1 MHVTVVSSLDVFC
14 RQQACA
20 ALAAQSPGA
29 VVIFHDLL
37 EEGVVVRRVFR
48 DGELLERSESTLEHG
63 CLSCTVRLDVI
74 PTVDRLTEA
83 DRQIILGLPPAVASS
98 AAIHALH
105 GALGG
110 AVSVRSAVLACAPD
124 AVEDH
129 IWDHHTLFE
138 SGFTPVPDD
147 ARTPGEFLIG
157 ELSFNDTVLLADPA
171 LVPVDPQ
178 LRERGVH
185 LIRELAP
192 HAAVAETV
200 DGALPGRHSPAE
212 AFART
217 QPGAVRMPAGTA
229 SPFAT
234 VLQQIERP
242 LHPQRFRDTLG
253 ALAEGCCW
261 LRGSIWVASAP
272 DCRIALQGIGPRVW
286 LENTGPWPAATE
298 PVPGLA
304 AVRDPAADWHTD
316 FGDRG
321 TVLAI
326 TGEDVDAAEIAG
338 LLAAC
343 QMTDAEMAAGAVWP
357 DPFHLK
363 QPSENP

>member
-29 VVIFHDLL
+29 VVVFHDLL
-37 EEGVVVRRVFR
+37 EKGVVVRRVFK

-63 CLSCTVRLDVI
+63 CLSCTVRLDVV
-74 PTVDRLTEA
+74 PTVDRMTGA
-83 DRQIILGLPPAVASS
+83 ARQLILGLPPAVASS
-98 AAIHALH
+98 AAIHALQA
-105 GALGG
+105 GLGST
-110 AVSVRSAVLACAPD
+110 VSIRSAILACAPD

-138 SGFTPVPDD
+138 SGFTPVLEDL
-147 ARTPGEFLIG
+147 RTPGEFLVG
-157 ELSFNDTVLLADPA
+157 ELSFSDTVLLADPA
-171 LVPVDPQ
+171 LIPVDPQ
-178 LRERGVH
+178 LRDRGVH

-192 HAAVAETV
+192 HAAVAETG
-200 DGALPGRHSPAE
+200 DGAQPGRHKPAE
-212 AFART
+212 ASART
-217 QPGAVRMPAGTA
+217 LPGAVRIPAGTT

-234 VLQQIERP
+234 VLQRIERP
-242 LHPQRFRDTLG
+242 LHPERFRDTLA

-261 LRGSIWVASAP
+261 LRGRIWVASAP

-286 LENTGPWPAATE
+286 LENTGPWPADKR
-298 PVPGLA
+298 PLPGLS
-304 AVRDPAADWHTD
+304 AVKDPAMDWY
-316 FGDRG
+316 GDSGDPG

-343 QMTDAEMAAGAVWP
+343 QVTDAEMASGAVWP
-357 DPFHLK
+357 DPFHLN
-363 QPSENP
+363 QPSEHP